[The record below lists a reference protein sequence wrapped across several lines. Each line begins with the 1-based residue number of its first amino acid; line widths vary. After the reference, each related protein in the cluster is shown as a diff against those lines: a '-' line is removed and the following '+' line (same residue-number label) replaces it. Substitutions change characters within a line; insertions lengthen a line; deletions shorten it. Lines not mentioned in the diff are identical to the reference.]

1 MTVTALIP
9 ARLNSTRLEKKLI
22 KNLDGIP
29 LIVRTYQ
36 NICSTKLFDEVVVVT
51 DSDEIIN
58 VLKEFDIKF
67 LKSKQDHNTGTDRIA
82 EFSKRFKSDIII
94 NVQGDEPFVLKE
106 DLSKIINTFKNDIE
120 NTINVVSLMTKLISA
135 EEINNPN
142 NVKVVVDKN
151 NNALMFSRSIIPYK
165 RVENNVNY
173 FKHIGIYA
181 FRNSFLNKFKKF
193 KQTNLELTEMIEALR
208 IIEHG
213 YNIHMIEIDHEQISI
228 DTIDDFNKAKSML
241 NKKW

>member
-1 MTVTALIP
+1 MTVSALIP

-22 KNLDGIP
+22 KNLGGIP
-29 LIVRTYQ
+29 VIVRTYQ

-51 DSDEIIN
+51 DSDDIIN

-67 LKSKQDHNTGTDRIA
+67 LKSKEDHNTGTDRIA
-82 EFSKRFKSDIII
+82 EFSKKFKSDIII

-120 NTINVVSLMTKLISA
+120 NKINVISLMTKLISV

-151 NNALMFSRSIIPYK
+151 NNSLMFSRSIIPYK

>member
-1 MTVTALIP
+1 MTVSALIP

-22 KNLDGIP
+22 KNLGGIP
-29 LIVRTYQ
+29 VIVRTYQ

-51 DSDEIIN
+51 DSDDIIN
-58 VLKEFDIKF
+58 VLKEYDIKF
-67 LKSKQDHNTGTDRIA
+67 LKSKEDHNTGTDRIA
-82 EFSKRFKSDIII
+82 EFSKKFKSDIII

-120 NTINVVSLMTKLISA
+120 NKINVISLMTKLISV

-151 NNALMFSRSIIPYK
+151 NNSLMFSRAIIPYK

-213 YNIHMIEIDHEQISI
+213 YKIHMIEIDHEQISI
-228 DTIDDFNKAKSML
+228 DTIEDFNKAKSML
-241 NKKW
+241 NKK

>member
-1 MTVTALIP
+1 MTVSALIP

-29 LIVRTYQ
+29 VIVRTYQ

-67 LKSKQDHNTGTDRIA
+67 LKSKEDHNTGTDRIA
-82 EFSKRFKSDIII
+82 EFSNKFKSDIII

-106 DLSKIINTFKNDIE
+106 DLSKIINKFKNDIE
-120 NTINVVSLMTKLISA
+120 NKINVISLMTKLISV

-151 NNALMFSRSIIPYK
+151 NNSLMFSRSIIPYK

-228 DTIDDFNKAKSML
+228 DTIEDFNKAKSML
-241 NKKW
+241 NKK

>member
-22 KNLDGIP
+22 KNLGGIP
-29 LIVRTYQ
+29 VIVRTYQ

-51 DSDEIIN
+51 DSDDIIN
-58 VLKEFDIKF
+58 VLKEYDIKF
-67 LKSKQDHNTGTDRIA
+67 LKSKEDHNTGTDRIA
-82 EFSKRFKSDIII
+82 EFSKKFKSDIII
-94 NVQGDEPFVLKE
+94 NVQGDEPFVLKD

-120 NTINVVSLMTKLISA
+120 NKINVISLMTKLISV

-151 NNALMFSRSIIPYK
+151 NNSLMFSRSIIPYK

-241 NKKW
+241 NKK

>member
-1 MTVTALIP
+1 MTVSALIP

-22 KNLDGIP
+22 KNLGGIP
-29 LIVRTYQ
+29 VIVRTYQ

-51 DSDEIIN
+51 DSDDIIN
-58 VLKEFDIKF
+58 ILKEFDIKF
-67 LKSKQDHNTGTDRIA
+67 LKSKEDHNTGTDRIA
-82 EFSKRFKSDIII
+82 EFSKKFKSDIII

-120 NTINVVSLMTKLISA
+120 NKINVISLMTKLISV

-151 NNALMFSRSIIPYK
+151 NNSLMFSRSIIPYK

-228 DTIDDFNKAKSML
+228 DTIEDFNKAKSML
-241 NKKW
+241 NKK

>member
-1 MTVTALIP
+1 MTVSALIP

-22 KNLDGIP
+22 KNLGGIP
-29 LIVRTYQ
+29 VIVRTYQ

-51 DSDEIIN
+51 DSDDIIN
-58 VLKEFDIKF
+58 VLKEYDIKF
-67 LKSKQDHNTGTDRIA
+67 LKSKEDHNTGTDRIA
-82 EFSKRFKSDIII
+82 EFSKKFKSDIII

-120 NTINVVSLMTKLISA
+120 NKINVISLMTKLISD

-151 NNALMFSRSIIPYK
+151 NNSLMFSRSIIPYK

-241 NKKW
+241 NKK

>member
-1 MTVTALIP
+1 MTVSALIP

-29 LIVRTYQ
+29 IIVRTYQ

-67 LKSKQDHNTGTDRIA
+67 LKSKEDHNTGTDRIA
-82 EFSKRFKSDIII
+82 EFSKKFKSDIII

-165 RVENNVNY
+165 RVKNNVNY

-208 IIEHG
+208 VIEHG

-241 NKKW
+241 NKK

>member
-1 MTVTALIP
+1 MTVSALIP

-29 LIVRTYQ
+29 IIVRTYQ

-67 LKSKQDHNTGTDRIA
+67 LKSKEDHNTGTDRIA
-82 EFSKRFKSDIII
+82 EFSNKFKSDIII

-165 RVENNVNY
+165 RVENNFNY

-241 NKKW
+241 NKK

>member
-22 KNLDGIP
+22 KNLGGIP
-29 LIVRTYQ
+29 VIVRTYQ

-51 DSDEIIN
+51 DSDDIIN

-67 LKSKQDHNTGTDRIA
+67 LKSKEDHNTGTDRIA
-82 EFSKRFKSDIII
+82 EFSKKFKSDIII

-120 NTINVVSLMTKLISA
+120 NKINVISLMTKLISV

-151 NNALMFSRSIIPYK
+151 NNSLMFSRSIIPYK

-213 YNIHMIEIDHEQISI
+213 YNVHMIEIDHEQISI

-241 NKKW
+241 NKK

>member
-1 MTVTALIP
+1 MTVSALIP

-29 LIVRTYQ
+29 VIVRTYQ

-67 LKSKQDHNTGTDRIA
+67 LKSKEDHNTGTDRIA
-82 EFSKRFKSDIII
+82 EFSNKFKSDIII

-120 NTINVVSLMTKLISA
+120 NKINVISLMTKLISV

-151 NNALMFSRSIIPYK
+151 NNSLMFSRSIIPYN

>member
-1 MTVTALIP
+1 MTVSALIP

-22 KNLDGIP
+22 KNLGGIP
-29 LIVRTYQ
+29 VIVRNYQ
-36 NICSTKLFDEVVVVT
+36 NICSNKLFDEVVVVT
-51 DSDEIIN
+51 DSDDIIN
-58 VLKEFDIKF
+58 VLKEFDVKF
-67 LKSKQDHNTGTDRIA
+67 LKSKEDHNTGTDRIA
-82 EFSKRFKSDIII
+82 EFSKKFKSDIII

-120 NTINVVSLMTKLISA
+120 NKINVISLMTKLVSV

-151 NNALMFSRSIIPYK
+151 NNSLMFSRSIIPYK

-208 IIEHG
+208 IIENG

-241 NKKW
+241 NKK

>member
-1 MTVTALIP
+1 MTVSALIP

-29 LIVRTYQ
+29 IIVRTYQ

-67 LKSKQDHNTGTDRIA
+67 LKSKEDHNTGTDRIA
-82 EFSKRFKSDIII
+82 EFSKKFKSDIII

-120 NTINVVSLMTKLISA
+120 NTINVISLMTKLISV

-151 NNALMFSRSIIPYK
+151 NNSLMFSRSIIPYK

-241 NKKW
+241 NKK

>member
-1 MTVTALIP
+1 MTVSALIP

-22 KNLDGIP
+22 KNLGGIP
-29 LIVRTYQ
+29 VIVRTYQ

-58 VLKEFDIKF
+58 LLKEFDIKF
-67 LKSKQDHNTGTDRIA
+67 LKSKEDHNTGTDRIA
-82 EFSKRFKSDIII
+82 EFSKNFKSDIII

-120 NTINVVSLMTKLISA
+120 NKINVISLMTKLISV

-142 NVKVVVDKN
+142 NVKVVVDKKN
-151 NNALMFSRSIIPYK
+151 NSLMFSRSIIPYK

-213 YNIHMIEIDHEQISI
+213 YKIHMIEIDHEQISI
-228 DTIDDFNKAKSML
+228 DTIEDFNKAKSML
-241 NKKW
+241 NKK

>member
-1 MTVTALIP
+1 MTVSALIP

-22 KNLDGIP
+22 KNLGGIP
-29 LIVRTYQ
+29 VIVRTYQ

-51 DSDEIIN
+51 DSDDIIN

-67 LKSKQDHNTGTDRIA
+67 LKSKEDHNTGTDRIA
-82 EFSKRFKSDIII
+82 EFSKKFKSDIII

-120 NTINVVSLMTKLISA
+120 NTINVISLMTKLISA

-151 NNALMFSRSIIPYK
+151 NNSLMFSRSIIPYE
-165 RVENNVNY
+165 RVKNNVNY

-208 IIEHG
+208 VIEHR

>member
-1 MTVTALIP
+1 MTVSALIP

-22 KNLDGIP
+22 KNLGGIP
-29 LIVRTYQ
+29 VIVRTYQ

-51 DSDEIIN
+51 DSDDIIN
-58 VLKEFDIKF
+58 VLKEYDIKF
-67 LKSKQDHNTGTDRIA
+67 LKSKEDHNTGTDRIA
-82 EFSKRFKSDIII
+82 EFSKKFKSDIII

-120 NTINVVSLMTKLISA
+120 NKINVISLMTKLISV

-151 NNALMFSRSIIPYK
+151 NNSLMFSRSIIPYK

-228 DTIDDFNKAKSML
+228 DTIEDFNKAKSML
-241 NKKW
+241 NKK

>member
-1 MTVTALIP
+1 MTVSALIP

-29 LIVRTYQ
+29 VIVRTYQ
-36 NICSTKLFDEVVVVT
+36 NIRSTKLFDKVVVVT

-67 LKSKQDHNTGTDRIA
+67 LKSKEDHNTGTDRIA
-82 EFSKRFKSDIII
+82 EFSKQFKSDIII

-120 NTINVVSLMTKLISA
+120 NKINVISLMTKLISV

-151 NNALMFSRSIIPYK
+151 NNSLLFSRSVIPYK

>member
-1 MTVTALIP
+1 MTVSALIP

-29 LIVRTYQ
+29 VIVRTYQ

-67 LKSKQDHNTGTDRIA
+67 LKSKEDHNTGTDRIA
-82 EFSKRFKSDIII
+82 EFSKKFKSDIII

-120 NTINVVSLMTKLISA
+120 NKINVISLMTKLISV

-151 NNALMFSRSIIPYK
+151 NNSLMFSRSIIPYK

-213 YNIHMIEIDHEQISI
+213 YKIHMIEIDHEQISI
-228 DTIDDFNKAKSML
+228 DTIEDFNKAKSML
-241 NKKW
+241 NKK

>member
-1 MTVTALIP
+1 MTVSALIP

-22 KNLDGIP
+22 KNLGGIP
-29 LIVRTYQ
+29 VIVRTYQ

-51 DSDEIIN
+51 DSDDIIN

-67 LKSKQDHNTGTDRIA
+67 LKSKEDHNTGTDRIA
-82 EFSKRFKSDIII
+82 EFSKKFKSDIII

-120 NTINVVSLMTKLISA
+120 NKINVISLMTKLISV

-151 NNALMFSRSIIPYK
+151 NNSLMFSRSIIPYK

-228 DTIDDFNKAKSML
+228 DTIEDFNKAKSML
-241 NKKW
+241 NKK

>member
-1 MTVTALIP
+1 MTVSALIP

-67 LKSKQDHNTGTDRIA
+67 LKSIEDHKTGTDRIA
-82 EFSKRFKSDIII
+82 EFSKKFKSDIII

-120 NTINVVSLMTKLISA
+120 NKINVISLMTKLISV

-151 NNALMFSRSIIPYK
+151 NNSLMFSRSIIPYK

-213 YNIHMIEIDHEQISI
+213 YKIHMIEIDHEQISI
-228 DTIDDFNKAKSML
+228 DTIEDFNKAKSIL
-241 NKKW
+241 NKK

>member
-1 MTVTALIP
+1 MTVSALIP

-29 LIVRTYQ
+29 VIVRTYQ

-58 VLKEFDIKF
+58 ILKEFDIKF
-67 LKSKQDHNTGTDRIA
+67 LKSKEDHNTGTDRIA
-82 EFSKRFKSDIII
+82 EFSKKFKSDIII

-120 NTINVVSLMTKLISA
+120 NKINVISLMTKLISV

-151 NNALMFSRSIIPYK
+151 NNSLMFSRSIIPYK

-241 NKKW
+241 NKK

>member
-1 MTVTALIP
+1 MTVSALIP

-29 LIVRTYQ
+29 IIVRTYQ

-82 EFSKRFKSDIII
+82 EFSKKFKSDIII

-208 IIEHG
+208 IIEYG
-213 YNIHMIEIDHEQISI
+213 YNIHMIEVDHEQISI

-241 NKKW
+241 NKK

>member
-1 MTVTALIP
+1 MTVSALIP

-22 KNLDGIP
+22 KNLGGIP
-29 LIVRTYQ
+29 VIVRTYQ

-51 DSDEIIN
+51 DSDDIIN

-67 LKSKQDHNTGTDRIA
+67 LKSKEDHNTGTDRIA
-82 EFSKRFKSDIII
+82 EFSKKFKSDIII

-106 DLSKIINTFKNDIE
+106 DLSKIINKFKNDIE
-120 NTINVVSLMTKLISA
+120 NKINVISLMTKLISV

-151 NNALMFSRSIIPYK
+151 NNSLMFSRSIIPYK

-228 DTIDDFNKAKSML
+228 DTIEDFNKAKSML
-241 NKKW
+241 NKK

>member
-1 MTVTALIP
+1 MTVSALIP

-22 KNLDGIP
+22 KNLGGIP
-29 LIVRTYQ
+29 VIVRTYQ

-51 DSDEIIN
+51 DSDDIIN
-58 VLKEFDIKF
+58 VLKEYDIKF
-67 LKSKQDHNTGTDRIA
+67 LKSKEDHNTGTDRIA
-82 EFSKRFKSDIII
+82 EFSKKFKSDIII

-120 NTINVVSLMTKLISA
+120 NKINVISLMTKLISD

-151 NNALMFSRSIIPYK
+151 NKSLMFSRSIIPYK

-241 NKKW
+241 NKK

>member
-1 MTVTALIP
+1 MTVSALIP

-29 LIVRTYQ
+29 VIVRTYQ
-36 NICSTKLFDEVVVVT
+36 NICSTKLFDEVVVIT
-51 DSDEIIN
+51 DSDEIIS
-58 VLKEFDIKF
+58 VLKKFDIKF
-67 LKSKQDHNTGTDRIA
+67 LKSKEDHNTGTDRIA
-82 EFSKRFKSDIII
+82 EFSNKFKSDVII
-94 NVQGDEPFVLKE
+94 NVQGDEPFVLKQ
-106 DLSKIINTFKNDIE
+106 DLSKIINTFKNDIK
-120 NTINVVSLMTKLISA
+120 NKINVISLMTKLISD
-135 EEINNPN
+135 EEIDNPN

-151 NNALMFSRSIIPYK
+151 NNSLLFSRSMIPFK
-165 RVENNVNY
+165 RFENNVNY

-241 NKKW
+241 NKK

>member
-1 MTVTALIP
+1 MTVSALIP

-29 LIVRTYQ
+29 VIVRTYQ
-36 NICSTKLFDEVVVVT
+36 NICSTKLFDDVVVVT
-51 DSDEIIN
+51 DSDDIIN

-67 LKSKQDHNTGTDRIA
+67 LKSKEDHNTGTDRIA
-82 EFSKRFKSDIII
+82 EFSKKFKSDIII

-120 NTINVVSLMTKLISA
+120 NKINVISLMTKLISV

-151 NNALMFSRSIIPYK
+151 NNSLMFSRSIIPYK

-241 NKKW
+241 NKK

>member
-1 MTVTALIP
+1 MTVSALIP

-29 LIVRTYQ
+29 IIVRTYQ

-51 DSDEIIN
+51 DSDELIN
-58 VLKEFDIKF
+58 
-67 LKSKQDHNTGTDRIA
+67 
-82 EFSKRFKSDIII
+82 
-94 NVQGDEPFVLKE
+94 VLKE

-120 NTINVVSLMTKLISA
+120 NTINVISLMTKLISA

-165 RVENNVNY
+165 RVKNNVNY

>member
-1 MTVTALIP
+1 MTVSALIP

-29 LIVRTYQ
+29 IIVRTYQ

-51 DSDEIIN
+51 DSDDIIN

-67 LKSKQDHNTGTDRIA
+67 LKRKEDHNTGTDRIA
-82 EFSKRFKSDIII
+82 EFSKKFKSDIII

-120 NTINVVSLMTKLISA
+120 NKINVISLMTKLISD

-142 NVKVVVDKN
+142 NVKVVVDIN
-151 NNALMFSRSIIPYK
+151 NNSLLFSRSIIPFK

-228 DTIDDFNKAKSML
+228 DTIEDFNKAKSML
-241 NKKW
+241 NKK

>member
-1 MTVTALIP
+1 MTVSALIP

-29 LIVRTYQ
+29 IIVRTYQ

-67 LKSKQDHNTGTDRIA
+67 LKSKEDHNTGTDRIA
-82 EFSKRFKSDIII
+82 EFSKKFKSDIII

-120 NTINVVSLMTKLISA
+120 NKINVISLMTKLISI

-151 NNALMFSRSIIPYK
+151 NNSLMFSRAIIPYK

-228 DTIDDFNKAKSML
+228 DTIEDFNKAKSML
-241 NKKW
+241 NKK

>member
-1 MTVTALIP
+1 MTVSALIP

-29 LIVRTYQ
+29 IIVRTYQ

-67 LKSKQDHNTGTDRIA
+67 LKSKEDHNTGTDRIA
-82 EFSKRFKSDIII
+82 EFSNKFKSDIII

-151 NNALMFSRSIIPYK
+151 NNSLMFSRSIIPYK
-165 RVENNVNY
+165 RVKNNVNY

-241 NKKW
+241 NKK

>member
-1 MTVTALIP
+1 MTVSALIP

-36 NICSTKLFDEVVVVT
+36 NICSTKLFDDVVVVT
-51 DSDEIIN
+51 DSDVIIN

-67 LKSKQDHNTGTDRIA
+67 LKSKEDHNTGTDRIA
-82 EFSKRFKSDIII
+82 EFSKKFKSDIII

-120 NTINVVSLMTKLISA
+120 NKINVISLMTKLISV

-151 NNALMFSRSIIPYK
+151 NNSLMFSRSIIPYK
-165 RVENNVNY
+165 RVKNNVNY

-241 NKKW
+241 NKK

>member
-1 MTVTALIP
+1 VTVSALIP

-22 KNLDGIP
+22 KNLNGIP
-29 LIVRTYQ
+29 VIVRTYQ

-51 DSDEIIN
+51 DSYEIIN
-58 VLKEFDIKF
+58 VLKEFDVKF
-67 LKSKQDHNTGTDRIA
+67 LKSKEDHNTGTDRIA
-82 EFSKRFKSDIII
+82 EFSKKFKSDIII

-106 DLSKIINTFKNDIE
+106 DLLKIINAFKNDIE
-120 NTINVVSLMTKLISA
+120 NKINVISLMTKLISI

-151 NNALMFSRSIIPYK
+151 NNSLLFSRSIIPFQ

-193 KQTNLELTEMIEALR
+193 KQTNLELAEMIEALR

-228 DTIDDFNKAKSML
+228 DTIDDLNKAKSML
-241 NKKW
+241 NKK

>member
-1 MTVTALIP
+1 MTVSALIP

-67 LKSKQDHNTGTDRIA
+67 LKSKEDHNTGTDRIA
-82 EFSKRFKSDIII
+82 EFSNKFKSDIII

-120 NTINVVSLMTKLISA
+120 NKINVISLMTRLISPD
-135 EEINNPN
+135 EINNPN

-151 NNALMFSRSIIPYK
+151 NNSIMFSRSIIPYK

-241 NKKW
+241 NKK

>member
-1 MTVTALIP
+1 MTVSALIP

-29 LIVRTYQ
+29 VIVRTYQ

-51 DSDEIIN
+51 DSDDIIN

-67 LKSKQDHNTGTDRIA
+67 LKSKEDHNTGTDRIA
-82 EFSKRFKSDIII
+82 EFSKKFKSDIII

-106 DLSKIINTFKNDIE
+106 DLSKIINKFKNDIE
-120 NTINVVSLMTKLISA
+120 NKINVISLMTKLISV

-151 NNALMFSRSIIPYK
+151 NNSLMFSRAIIPYK

-173 FKHIGIYA
+173 FKHIGVYA

-228 DTIDDFNKAKSML
+228 DTIEDFNKAKSML
-241 NKKW
+241 NKK

>member
-1 MTVTALIP
+1 MTVNALIP

-29 LIVRTYQ
+29 VIVRTYQ

-58 VLKEFDIKF
+58 ILKEFDIKF
-67 LKSKQDHNTGTDRIA
+67 LKSKEDHNTGTDRIA
-82 EFSKRFKSDIII
+82 EFSKKFKSDIII

-120 NTINVVSLMTKLISA
+120 NKINVISLMTKLISV

-151 NNALMFSRSIIPYK
+151 NNSLMFSRSIIPYK

-241 NKKW
+241 NKK

>member
-1 MTVTALIP
+1 MTVSALIP

-22 KNLDGIP
+22 KNLDGMP
-29 LIVRTYQ
+29 VIVRTYQ
-36 NICSTKLFDEVVVVT
+36 NICSTKLYDEVVVVT

-67 LKSKQDHNTGTDRIA
+67 LKSKEDHNTGTDRIA
-82 EFSKRFKSDIII
+82 EFSKKFKSDIII

-120 NTINVVSLMTKLISA
+120 NKINVISLMTKLISF

-151 NNALMFSRSIIPYK
+151 NNSLMFSRAIIPYK

-181 FRNSFLNKFKKF
+181 FRNSFLNKFKKL

-228 DTIDDFNKAKSML
+228 DTIEDFNRAKSML
-241 NKKW
+241 NKK

>member
-1 MTVTALIP
+1 MTVSALIP

-22 KNLDGIP
+22 KNLGGIP
-29 LIVRTYQ
+29 VIVRTYQ

-51 DSDEIIN
+51 DSDDIIN

-67 LKSKQDHNTGTDRIA
+67 LKSKEDHNTGTDRIA
-82 EFSKRFKSDIII
+82 EFSKKFKSDIII

-120 NTINVVSLMTKLISA
+120 NKINVISLMTKLISV

-151 NNALMFSRSIIPYK
+151 NNSLMFSRSIIPYK

-213 YNIHMIEIDHEQISI
+213 YKIHMIEIDHEQISI
-228 DTIDDFNKAKSML
+228 DTIEDFNKAKSML
-241 NKKW
+241 NKK

>member
-1 MTVTALIP
+1 MTVSALIP

-29 LIVRTYQ
+29 VIVRTYQ

-51 DSDEIIN
+51 DSDDIIN

-67 LKSKQDHNTGTDRIA
+67 LKSKEDHNTGTDRIA
-82 EFSKRFKSDIII
+82 EFSKKFKSDIII

-120 NTINVVSLMTKLISA
+120 NKINVISLMTKLISV

-151 NNALMFSRSIIPYK
+151 NNSLMFSRSIIPYK

-213 YNIHMIEIDHEQISI
+213 YKIHMIEIDHEQISI
-228 DTIDDFNKAKSML
+228 DTIEDFNKAKSML
-241 NKKW
+241 NKK